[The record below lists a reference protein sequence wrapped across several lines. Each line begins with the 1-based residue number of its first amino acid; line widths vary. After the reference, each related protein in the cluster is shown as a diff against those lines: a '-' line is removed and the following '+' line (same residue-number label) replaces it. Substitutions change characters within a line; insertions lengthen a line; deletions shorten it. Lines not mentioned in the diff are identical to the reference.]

1 MAPPN
6 VLPPGTVV
14 CGCVIERA
22 IGRGGMGTVY
32 RAQQVSLD
40 RVVAVKVLHP
50 GRCRDVNQLEAF
62 RREALA
68 TGALLHPNLVRIH
81 QVEIDPARLLAAYSM
96 DLVPGQSATALLA
109 ARGPCGRAQALD
121 ITAQV
126 ADALGYAH
134 RKGVVHR
141 DVKPDNIL
149 IDAEFN
155 VKLLDLG
162 LAHDLFA
169 GASQAASVHRI
180 SLVGT
185 PQWSAPEQLRNPNRA
200 VPASDVWSLGAT
212 LHFLLTGSPPFSGE
226 TVIDLIVRIATEPLH
241 LPLNLPADC
250 ARLLQAMLVK
260 DPAHRLRDGAAVVD
274 AIGRLSDGQPFDLPE
289 GETAS
294 DGPAGP
300 GVVRRHRRRFR
311 LR

>member
-1 MAPPN
+1 MASPN

-14 CGCVIERA
+14 CGCVIDRVL
-22 IGRGGMGTVY
+22 GRGGMGTVY

-40 RVVAVKVLHP
+40 RVVAVKVLHS
-50 GRCRDVNQLEAF
+50 GRCRNANQLEAF

-96 DLVPGQSATALLA
+96 DLVPGQSAAALVA

-121 ITAQV
+121 IAFQV

-149 IDAEFN
+149 VDAEFN

-162 LAHDLFA
+162 LAHDLF
-169 GASQAASVHRI
+169 GGISQAASVHRI

-212 LHFLLTGSPPFSGE
+212 LHFLLTGSPPFTGE

-241 LPLNLPADC
+241 LPMNLPADC
-250 ARLLQAMLVK
+250 ARLLQAMLEK
-260 DPAHRLRDGAAVVD
+260 DPDRRLPDGAAVVD
-274 AIGRLSDGQPFDLPE
+274 AIGRLTDGQPLDLPE
-289 GETAS
+289 DEFEG
-294 DGPAGP
+294 AGGQP
-300 GVVRRHRRRFR
+300 VVRRHRRRFR
-311 LR
+311 MR